1 MASHSRARPGPAAA
15 PRKVTGRMEH
25 QQPRWLRAPITRG
38 QSRHFLSVLKGLK
51 PGELQQLAAGQDK
64 EINATLIGIAV
75 TGGMAVWNRRVPS
88 DEPLLVQ
95 AVANFAKLVS
105 LAASGGAIEADDA
118 AFVWETLMADGDDG
132 RDPDKMALL
141 RRAGHRWL
149 RPGPEDPGTGIQA

>member
-1 MASHSRARPGPAAA
+1 
-15 PRKVTGRMEH
+15 MEH

-38 QSRHFLSVLKGLK
+38 QSKHFLSVLKGLK

-75 TGGMAVWNRRVPS
+75 TGGMAVWNRRVAS

-149 RPGPEDPGTGIQA
+149 RPASEDEETGTKGE